1 MTFPRVTFAHPDR
14 LVLSGTRCS
23 DSVPGIPRMP
33 TNSGRRPFPFAHG
46 LVALTLLATVQVG
59 ASVRAD
65 EPAASAPAP
74 ETVKADAPA
83 PPAQPA
89 APAAPAPEAKGGKPP
104 FAAVVKDA
112 VRIPGL
118 VTLWRKDDK
127 VWAEIPDA
135 LMGRELF
142 VLISIAKGI
151 GDGQLLGGMSWGFG
165 DDWVWQ
171 FRKVDDAIHVVR
183 KNVRFFADKGSP
195 EERAVD
201 LAYTDSVLFSVPI
214 ATYAASGAPVIDLAG
229 IFMTD
234 LPQIARTLPGFSFAR
249 DRSTWHRVKNFPD
262 NTELEVAAT
271 YGSGGQA
278 ELDTVADSRGVTVN
292 VHYSISMLPQ
302 NGYRPRL
309 ADTRVGYFVTAL
321 KDFSQGVDEDR
332 FVRYIN
338 RWQLEKADPSAPVS
352 PPKKPIV
359 FWIEKTVP
367 FRYRQPVREGIE
379 AWNEAFQK
387 AGFASA
393 IEVRQQPD
401 QTDWDPEDV
410 NYNTFRW
417 ITAGA
422 GFAMGPSRV
431 NPRTGQ
437 ILDADIIFDGDFLQ
451 FWRREYENFTP
462 QAVAVLMD
470 GPAAA
475 AGLLPA
481 GSADRSVLHQ
491 ACHCGGC
498 MLFAGHARETAL
510 AATALAVAGNG
521 LTEADKEKLVV
532 QGLKLVTSHEVGHTL
547 GLRHNFKGSSLL
559 SLADINDP
567 AKTGAGASTSVMDYI
582 PANIM
587 PKGRPQGDYYTAK
600 LGPYDHWAIEYGY
613 KPIAAGNPQGE
624 LAELEKIAGRAGEP
638 QLAYSTDEDTQ
649 PGDPDPMSNR
659 FDLGADPVEF
669 ARARAELVAQV
680 MPTLVERMTA
690 KDASG
695 KTPGYERVR
704 QAFGVLLT
712 AHGNAMNFAARLVGG
727 LHTSRAHRGDP
738 AALPPFRVVD
748 AQKQRDALTLLEQQ
762 MFSAQ
767 PFTFPP
773 ELYNQLVSTRWMH
786 WGSGEADREDYPV
799 HEVVLMWQDRVL
811 GRLLDPT
818 TLSRVRDSE
827 LKVPADQDAFTTAE
841 LLDRLSKAILS
852 EVDTIQP
859 GEFTVR
865 KPAIPSVRR
874 SLQRSY
880 LTRLSSLAVG
890 NSGTPDAQVIA
901 AAQLRNLDAKI
912 GALLAKG
919 DVKLDDYSRAHLVE
933 MQARIKKVL
942 DASVTLPRL

>member
-1 MTFPRVTFAHPDR
+1 MHARF
-14 LVLSGTRCS
+14 
-23 DSVPGIPRMP
+23 
-33 TNSGRRPFPFAHG
+33 GRRCTPLCHGFFA
-46 LVALTLLATVQVG
+46 VG
-59 ASVRAD
+59 AVAAIALAAPVTARAEEPPVAAPGAD
-65 EPAASAPAP
+65 TVKVDAPAAPAQ
-74 ETVKADAPA
+74 PA
-83 PPAQPA
+83 PPAP
-89 APAAPAPEAKGGKPP
+89 PAPEAKGGKPP
-104 FAAVVKDA
+104 FAMVVKDA
-112 VRIPGL
+112 ARIPGL
-118 VTLWRKDDK
+118 LTLHRKDDK
-127 VWAEIPDA
+127 VWAEIPDS
-135 LMGRELF
+135 LLGRELF
-142 VLISIAKGI
+142 VLISIARGI

-165 DDWVWQ
+165 DDWIWQ
-171 FRKVDDAIHVVR
+171 FRKVDDNIHVVR

-195 EERAVD
+195 EEKAVD

-214 ATYAASGAPVIDLAG
+214 ATYAPSGAAVIDLSA

-234 LPQIARTLPGFSFAR
+234 LPQIGRALPGFSFAR
-249 DRSTWHRVKNFPD
+249 DRSTWSRVKNFPD
-262 NTELEVAAT
+262 NTEIEVAAT

-292 VHYSISMLPQ
+292 VHYSVSMLPQ
-302 NGYRPRL
+302 TGYRPRL
-309 ADTRVGYFVTAL
+309 ADNRVGYFVTAL
-321 KDFSQGVDEDR
+321 KDFSQNVDEDR

-338 RWQLEKADPSAPVS
+338 RWQLEKADPAAPIS

-367 FRYRQPVREGIE
+367 FRYRQPIREGIE

-462 QAVAVLMD
+462 QAVAILTD
-470 GPAAA
+470 GPTAT
-475 AGLLPA
+475 AGLLPSGGQALGGTHGHGA
-481 GSADRSVLHQ
+481 GHQCSA
-491 ACHCGGC
+491 C
-498 MLFAGHARETAL
+498 MLFDGHARETAL

-567 AKTGAGASTSVMDYI
+567 AKVAQTGASTSVMDYI
-582 PANIM
+582 PANIS
-587 PKGRPQGDYYTAK
+587 PKGKPQGDYYTAK
-600 LGPYDHWAIEYGY
+600 LGPYDVWAIEYGY
-613 KPIAAGNPQGE
+613 RPVGGGSPESE
-624 LAELEKIAGRAGEP
+624 LPELEKIAGRSGEP

-659 FDLGADPVEF
+659 FDLGSDPVEF
-669 ARARAELVAQV
+669 ARNRAELVAQV

-690 KDASG
+690 KDPSG

-712 AHGNAMNFAARLVGG
+712 SHGNAMNFAARLVGG
-727 LHTSRAHRGDP
+727 LHTSRAHKGDANAP
-738 AALPPFRVVD
+738 APFRVVE

-767 PFTFPP
+767 PFSFPP

-786 WGSGEADREDYPV
+786 WGSSEADREDYPIHDV
-799 HEVVLMWQDRVL
+799 ILMWQDRVL
-811 GRLLDPT
+811 GRLMDPL
-818 TLSRVRDSE
+818 TLTRIRDSE

-841 LLDRLSKAILS
+841 LLDRLTKAILS
-852 EVDTIQP
+852 EVDSTQP
-859 GEFTVR
+859 GEYSVR
-865 KPAIPSVRR
+865 KPAIGSLRR

-880 LTRLSSLAVG
+880 LSRLSALAVG
-890 NSGTPDAQVIA
+890 SGGTPDAQVIA
-901 AAQLRNLDAKI
+901 AAQLRSLDGRIA
-912 GALLAKG
+912 ALLAKP

-933 MQARIKKVL
+933 SQARIRKVL